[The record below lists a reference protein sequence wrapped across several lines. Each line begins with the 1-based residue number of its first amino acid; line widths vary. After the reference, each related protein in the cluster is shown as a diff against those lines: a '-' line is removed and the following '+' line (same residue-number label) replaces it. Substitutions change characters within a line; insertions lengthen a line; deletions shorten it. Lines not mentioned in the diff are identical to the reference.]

1 MAITSSH
8 LLAVGKVAKKGRRKR
23 KTKQKIL
30 DWKLSNL
37 KMKRALL
44 QRRRRRDCDDLVKS
58 AWGTL
63 MSRGMLTDDM
73 TSLISSPPPTPS
85 PTQTMAERQ
94 SSSEYEIDQYT
105 IVFCFFCLLPCRP
118 PCPPPCRPS
127 CPPPYRSLCH
137 YVGHRNVVST
147 LCEVKDD
154 DRMEIWNTY
163 GRTTDLLT
171 YWSVSDT
178 CMSKNLS
185 TTFTYVLDQVS
196 RIWQS
201 HTKDCFLFSV
211 LIFIKEF
218 NLSIYKFVV
227 IWPFST
233 FWSLS
238 HILILFQK

>member
-1 MAITSSH
+1 MQNLWAEDSRVPTKICHRVGH
-8 LLAVGKVAKKGRRKR
+8 LVHLHVGHNVRLHIGHYV
-23 KTKQKIL
+23 
-30 DWKLSNL
+30 SN
-37 KMKRALL
+37 
-44 QRRRRRDCDDLVKS
+44 
-58 AWGTL
+58 
-63 MSRGMLTDDM
+63 
-73 TSLISSPPPTPS
+73 
-85 PTQTMAERQ
+85 
-94 SSSEYEIDQYT
+94 
-105 IVFCFFCLLPCRP
+105 
-118 PCPPPCRPS
+118 
-127 CPPPYRSLCH
+127 H
-137 YVGHRNVVST
+137 VGHRNVVST
-147 LCEVKDD
+147 LCEVRDD

-171 YWSVSDT
+171 DWSVSDT